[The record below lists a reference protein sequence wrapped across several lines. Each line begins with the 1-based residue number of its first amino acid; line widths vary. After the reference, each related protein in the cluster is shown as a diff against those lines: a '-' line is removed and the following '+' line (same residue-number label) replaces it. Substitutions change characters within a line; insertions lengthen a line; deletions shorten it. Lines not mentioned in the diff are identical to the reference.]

1 MAFGLPSL
9 PLACPALAWTSLS
22 QFSQNPSLLNISS
35 PSMIRFFSFHNS
47 PGDVWS
53 PFLHLVRIL
62 FGWSCQKPLLIPD
75 VSSQEFPFTD
85 PHSTP
90 LAMLYIPTFPFHIQ
104 CWAWSLSCTAK
115 SHCSIVVS
123 ILLPKFL
130 WIKSALL
137 FLTSGMSHIASL
149 TRSSLS

>member
-1 MAFGLPSL
+1 MPSGLPSL
-9 PLACPALAWTSLS
+9 PLACPALVWTSLS

-35 PSMIRFFSFHNS
+35 PSMIRFFRFHNS

-53 PFLHLVRIL
+53 PCLHLVRIL

-90 LAMLYIPTFPFHIQ
+90 LAIHSHFSFSYSVLSLISLLYCKIP
-104 CWAWSLSCTAK
+104 LEY
-115 SHCSIVVS
+115 CSPYSSSEVPSNKICLTV
-123 ILLPKFL
+123 
-130 WIKSALL
+130 
-137 FLTSGMSHIASL
+137 LTSGMSHIASL
-149 TRSSLS
+149 THSSLS